1 MIGRVSTTTL
11 SSARAP
17 YSLEPCTFAF
27 PALASLAGRAPLGGP
42 RELAL
47 ACILASRI
55 LRDTLA
61 VDALLTP
68 EQLQNRI
75 QGAKHWLGSA
85 AIQAPAKTALAR
97 LVEASSTG
105 DRSTIRASFDV
116 VMTVTA
122 NQLDQGARLEL
133 VRLAQ
138 AIAG

>member
-1 MIGRVSTTTL
+1 MTL
-11 SSARAP
+11 PAPRAP
-17 YSLEPCTFAF
+17 YSLEPLTFAF

-42 RELAL
+42 RETAL
-47 ACILASRI
+47 GCLIASRI
-55 LRDTLA
+55 LRDSLA
-61 VDALLTP
+61 LDAMLTA
-68 EQLQNRI
+68 EQLQQRI

-85 AIQAPAKTALAR
+85 AIQAPSRAALGR
-97 LVEASSTG
+97 LLEASSTK
-105 DRSTIRASFDV
+105 DRGAMRAALDV

>member
-1 MIGRVSTTTL
+1 MSTTTL
-11 SSARAP
+11 PAARAP

-47 ACILASRI
+47 ACFLAGRI
-55 LRDTLA
+55 VRDSLTA
-61 VDALLTP
+61 EELLTA
-68 EQLQNRI
+68 EQVQNRI

-85 AIQAPAKTALAR
+85 AIQAPARAALAR
-97 LVEASSTG
+97 LVEASSMR
-105 DRSTIRASFDV
+105 DRGAVRSSFEV

>member
-1 MIGRVSTTTL
+1 VSTTTIPTP
-11 SSARAP
+11 RAP

-47 ACILASRI
+47 ACFLASRI
-55 LRDTLA
+55 LRDS
-61 VDALLTP
+61 VDADDLTA
-68 EQLQNRI
+68 EQLQHRV

-85 AIQAPAKTALAR
+85 AIQAPARSALVR
-97 LVEASSTG
+97 LVEASFTR
-105 DRSTIRASFDV
+105 DRNAILTAFEV

>member
-1 MIGRVSTTTL
+1 MSTTTVPTP
-11 SSARAP
+11 RAP

-47 ACILASRI
+47 ACFLASRI
-55 LRDTLA
+55 LRDSLTA
-61 VDALLTP
+61 ADLLTA
-68 EQLQNRI
+68 EQLQHRI
-75 QGAKHWLGSA
+75 QSAKHWLGSA
-85 AIQAPAKTALAR
+85 AIQAPARTALAR
-97 LVEASSTG
+97 LVEASSTR
-105 DRSTIRASFDV
+105 DRSAIRASFEV

-138 AIAG
+138 AVAG

>member
-1 MIGRVSTTTL
+1 MTL
-11 SSARAP
+11 PAPRAP

-47 ACILASRI
+47 ACFLASRI
-55 LRDTLA
+55 VRDALFSA
-61 VDALLTP
+61 DLLTP
-68 EQLQNRI
+68 DQLQHRMSA
-75 QGAKHWLGSA
+75 AKHWLSSV
-85 AIQAPAKTALAR
+85 AIQAPARSALAK
-97 LVEASSTG
+97 LVEVSSTG
-105 DRSTIRASFDV
+105 DRGTIRASFEA

-138 AIAG
+138 IIAG